1 MLSGERLTYYRH
13 GIQEPFGFDFY
24 TDDIAALLA
33 HIEALE
39 RRLAAADAVVD
50 AAREFTYDTSDSW
63 AGKNG
68 QQWFT
73 VTLPVDDVSRL
84 CAYLSQ
90 YDAAKGGE

>member
-39 RRLAAADAVVD
+39 RRLVAADAVVE
-50 AAREFTYDTSDSW
+50 AAREFDWDTSGAWDG
-63 AGKNG
+63 AHERRL
-68 QQWFT
+68 T
-73 VTLPVDDVSRL
+73 VSIPVKDIE
-84 CAYLSQ
+84 ALSDARAA